1 MDNYDVVIIG
11 GGIHGAGAAQAAAAS
26 GYSVLLLEKTSIAC
40 ETSSKSSKLIH
51 GGLRYLESAQFSLVY
66 ECLRERHLLTRI
78 AHDLVKLEAFHIPI
92 YQSTSR
98 SRLALRMGLSL
109 YSVLGGLK
117 PSTRFHVLN
126 KKQWNSLDGLKRQ
139 GLKAVYQY
147 FDGRT
152 DDEALTQAVMR
163 SAIELGAH
171 LAMPAEFVSADCEKD
186 KVHITYKESGLEKLC
201 TASAMVNASG
211 AWINQ
216 LLNKTSPVQQ
226 VIDINLVQGS
236 HLVLNEI
243 PVEHCFYLE
252 APEDK
257 RAIFLLPWK
266 GKTLVGTTE
275 SDFTG
280 QLEEVRVLQEEKEYL
295 LDVVHHY
302 FPDNKAV
309 NIDDEFSGLRVL
321 PSGEEKNFSKPR
333 ETVLYRS
340 HDRVINVYGGKLT
353 TYRIV
358 AKRIIEQLNDVL
370 PVRKVRAL
378 TENIKLNA

>member
-11 GGIHGAGAAQAAAAS
+11 GGIHGVGVAQAAVAS
-26 GYSVLLLEKTSIAC
+26 GHTALLLEKSGLAS

-51 GGLRYLESAQFSLVY
+51 GGLRYLENAQFSLVY
-66 ECLRERHLLTRI
+66 ECLHERHLLTRI
-78 AHDLVKLEAFHIPI
+78 APDLVKLEAFHIPI

-126 KKQWNSLDGLKRQ
+126 KKQWNSLDGLKRE

-171 LAMPAEFVSADCEKD
+171 LAMPAEFISANCEKD
-186 KVHITYKESGLEKLC
+186 KVHITYIEAGLEKQC

-216 LLNKTSPVQQ
+216 VLNKTSPVQP
-226 VIDINLVQGS
+226 VMDIDLVQGS

-243 PVEHCFYLE
+243 PVNHCFYLE

-280 QLEEVRVLQEEKEYL
+280 QPQNVRVLQEERDYL

-302 FPDNKAV
+302 FPENNTV

-333 ETVLYRS
+333 ETVLHRS

-358 AKRIIEQLNDVL
+358 AKRIIKQLVDVL
-370 PVRKVRAL
+370 PARKNQVL
-378 TENIKLNA
+378 TENIKLNT